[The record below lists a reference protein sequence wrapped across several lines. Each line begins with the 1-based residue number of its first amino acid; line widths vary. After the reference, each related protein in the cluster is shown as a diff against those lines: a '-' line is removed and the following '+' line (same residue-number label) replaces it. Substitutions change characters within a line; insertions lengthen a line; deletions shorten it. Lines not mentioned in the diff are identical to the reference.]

1 MTAAA
6 LLAALDLPAAARVDK
21 RVPKKLVLE
30 NGAPTAADK
39 RLINDGIEELFWL
52 ASLKPGNSG
61 VAAYWD
67 EAREYLE
74 IAVLRML
81 LRPDA
86 KALRL
91 LELLQR
97 AVPYPLLVLFERGT
111 GSGMCAAHKRWS
123 LAESG
128 KTVLDGDLITVSFDG
143 GAAGDFWPVFCEA
156 LPIGR
161 QPHATLYALYQGW
174 LDALLAVQ
182 AARITG
188 SFSIAADGGRA
199 AGRRTALRECARL
212 QAEAGGLRVAAER
225 EKQLARRVELNCELK
240 SMEARLAV
248 ERTKL

>member
-21 RVPKKLVLE
+21 RVPKKLMLE

-97 AVPYPLLVLFERGT
+97 AVPYPLLVLFEQGA

-128 KTVLDGDLITVSFDG
+128 KTVLDGDVITSSFEIGHEADYW
-143 GAAGDFWPVFCEA
+143 DLFCEA
-156 LPIGR
+156 LVLKR
-161 QPHATLYALYQGW
+161 QPHGSLHSLYQGW
-174 LDALLAVQ
+174 IDTLLAVH
-182 AARITG
+182 AGRITG
-188 SFSIAADGGRA
+188 KFSVCANVGLADG
-199 AGRRTALRECARL
+199 RREALRECARL
-212 QAEAGGLRVAAER
+212 AAEMRGLRTAAENEKQVARQVELNLELKRVAASYAEMAR
-225 EKQLARRVELNCELK
+225 QL
-240 SMEARLAV
+240 
-248 ERTKL
+248 

>member
-21 RVPKKLVLE
+21 RVPKKLMLE

-67 EAREYLE
+67 GAREYLE

-97 AVPYPLLVLFERGT
+97 AVPRT
-111 GSGMCAAHKRWS
+111 S
-123 LAESG
+123 
-128 KTVLDGDLITVSFDG
+128 
-143 GAAGDFWPVFCEA
+143 
-156 LPIGR
+156 
-161 QPHATLYALYQGW
+161 
-174 LDALLAVQ
+174 
-182 AARITG
+182 
-188 SFSIAADGGRA
+188 
-199 AGRRTALRECARL
+199 AGRRLRLARL
-212 QAEAGGLRVAAER
+212 CWTAI
-225 EKQLARRVELNCELK
+225 
-240 SMEARLAV
+240 
-248 ERTKL
+248 